1 MSEVNHRFIQTNGIQ
16 MHLAEQGS
24 GPLVVLLHGFPE
36 SWYSWRHQLQALA
49 DAGFHAVAPDQR
61 GYGQTDRPDDVRTY
75 SQLHLVGDVIGLLDA
90 LGESQAV
97 VMGHDWGAP
106 VAWNTALLRPD
117 RVRGVVGMS
126 VPYAPRGPVSLLT
139 AMRSLFGDGFY
150 MAYFQQPGVADAE
163 LSRDVA
169 ATMRR
174 FLYAASGDAPAP
186 DGPRQPV
193 IPAGAGMLDILP
205 EPAALPAWL
214 SQADLDFYVA
224 EFERTGF
231 TGGLNWYRTIDLS
244 WELMAP
250 WQGALVI
257 PPALYI
263 AGDRD
268 LVANFPGMSQLIP
281 NLRMFVPQLTKTVML
296 PGCGH
301 WTQQER
307 TGEVNTAIVEFLKG
321 LSA

>member
-1 MSEVNHRFIQTNGIQ
+1 M
-16 MHLAEQGS
+16 
-24 GPLVVLLHGFPE
+24 
-36 SWYSWRHQLQALA
+36 
-49 DAGFHAVAPDQR
+49 
-61 GYGQTDRPDDVRTY
+61 
-75 SQLHLVGDVIGLLDA
+75 LDA
-90 LGESQAV
+90 LGESHAV

-126 VPYAPRGPVSLLT
+126 VPHAPRGPVSSLT
-139 AMRSLFGDGFY
+139 AMRSRFGDGFY
-150 MAYFQQPGVADAE
+150 MAYFQSPGVAEAE

-174 FLYAASGDAPAP
+174 FLVASSGDAPVP
-186 DGPRQPV
+186 DGPRPPV
-193 IPAGAGMLDILP
+193 IPPGAGMLDILAD
-205 EPAALPAWL
+205 PAELPAWL

-231 TGGLNWYRTIDLS
+231 SGGLNWYRSIDLS

-250 WQGALVI
+250 WQGALVT

-268 LVANFPGMSQLIP
+268 LVVNFPGMSQLIP
-281 NLRMFVPQLTKTVML
+281 NLGRFVPNLRKTVML
-296 PGCGH
+296 SGCGH

-307 TGEVNTAIVEFLKG
+307 AGGSKFRNRRIRDRSLNLTGVRPPARLRPLLQRG
-321 LSA
+321 GSR